1 MTGVVEAETRAA
13 IEALAKTYAVSRET
27 GARLGVLVQ
36 ELRRWQKVKNLVG
49 PSTLDNVWTR
59 HVADSLQLF
68 EVASDAR
75 RWLDLGSGAGFPG
88 IVIGIL
94 LAEQGGGSIDLVE
107 SNGRKCA
114 FLRHAIRATGARATV
129 HEKRIEDVVPTLLGE
144 NIEVVTARALAPLA
158 DLLRMSKDLLRNG
171 AIGVFPKGQDWEHE
185 LTQVPKS
192 WRINLDTYPSRI
204 EPRSRILVVRELH
217 EGDASHD

>member
-1 MTGVVEAETRAA
+1 MTGVVEAETQVA
-13 IEALAKTYAVSRET
+13 IEALARTYAVSRET
-27 GARLGVLVQ
+27 GTRLGVLVQ

-59 HVADSLQLF
+59 HIADSLQLF
-68 EVASDAR
+68 ELASDAR

-94 LAEQGGGSIDLVE
+94 LAERGEGSISLVE

-129 HEKRIEDVVPTLLGE
+129 HEKRIEDVVPALLGE

-171 AIGVFPKGQDWEHE
+171 TIGVFPKGQDWEHE

-192 WRINLDTYPSRI
+192 WRIALDTYPSRI

>member
-1 MTGVVEAETRAA
+1 MTGVVEAETQVA
-13 IEALAKTYAVSRET
+13 IEALARTYAVSRET
-27 GARLGVLVQ
+27 GTRLGVLVQ

-59 HVADSLQLF
+59 HIADSLQLF
-68 EVASDAR
+68 ELASDAR

-94 LAEQGGGSIDLVE
+94 LAERGGGSISLVE

-129 HEKRIEDVVPTLLGE
+129 HEKRIEDVVPALLGE

-171 AIGVFPKGQDWEHE
+171 TIGVFPKGQDWEHE

-192 WRINLDTYPSRI
+192 WRIALDTYPSRI